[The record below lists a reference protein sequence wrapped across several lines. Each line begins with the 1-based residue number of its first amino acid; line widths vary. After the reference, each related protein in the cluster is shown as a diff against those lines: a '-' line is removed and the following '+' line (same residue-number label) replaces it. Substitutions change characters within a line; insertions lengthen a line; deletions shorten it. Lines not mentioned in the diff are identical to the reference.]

1 MVSLSAQDLI
11 TKKDGTDI
19 KAKVLEVNRSEL
31 KYKLWNNLEGP
42 TYSIDIFDVLLIRY
56 QNGTNEVFNLQNT
69 SSEASSPI
77 TRSQVSD
84 SFHRGYFANDISSVR
99 PGMKYKTLKSF
110 YDTEDFSYLG
120 NPAYSPSRAWL
131 NVALPGLAQITM
143 GESGLGA
150 RYLGLGTVGTLM
162 WAIPYGDYLR
172 YGHFTDVG
180 IAWFIAG
187 SVFCSTVE
195 VISILLLARSQNFH
209 RNSLVNTSNAV
220 VGKIY
225 EWSSDVG
232 NYFHLNT
239 ANEQLAEENAML
251 RRQLSI
257 VYDTVSSIFDV
268 NEGDTLYEYI
278 PAQVVNNS
286 TNQVNNYIIINK
298 GAKDGIERDMSVI
311 STDGIVGV
319 VTDVSRHYA
328 SIMSLLHSK
337 SVVGVRFKSNQEI
350 AGLKWQTND
359 YRYGIVEDI
368 PTHIVLQKGDTI
380 VTSSHSYIFPEDL
393 MVGTVEEFYP
403 TAVDALN
410 KAKIRFATDFS
421 TLRHVYIIK
430 DLHKPEIDS
439 LKAKFQ

>member
-19 KAKVLEVNRSEL
+19 KAIVLEVNRSEL

-195 VISILLLARSQNFH
+195 VISILNAIKVAKVKSLHLADMEKLEAGYSF
-209 RNSLVNTSNAV
+209 
-220 VGKIY
+220 
-225 EWSSDVG
+225 
-232 NYFHLNT
+232 
-239 ANEQLAEENAML
+239 
-251 RRQLSI
+251 
-257 VYDTVSSIFDV
+257 TVSP
-268 NEGDTLYEYI
+268 TLLPSYT
-278 PAQVVNNS
+278 PS
-286 TNQVNNYIIINK
+286 
-298 GAKDGIERDMSVI
+298 
-311 STDGIVGV
+311 
-319 VTDVSRHYA
+319 
-328 SIMSLLHSK
+328 
-337 SVVGVRFKSNQEI
+337 
-350 AGLKWQTND
+350 GLKPTP
-359 YRYGIVEDI
+359 GIGI
-368 PTHIVLQKGDTI
+368 QL
-380 VTSSHSYIFPEDL
+380 IF
-393 MVGTVEEFYP
+393 
-403 TAVDALN
+403 
-410 KAKIRFATDFS
+410 
-421 TLRHVYIIK
+421 
-430 DLHKPEIDS
+430 
-439 LKAKFQ
+439 